1 MPNEDS
7 KYYIKYMFKE
17 YLLNSINKSD
27 NDHNNNKIKSGRPS
41 SLSNLTCLDACFL
54 CSF

>member
-1 MPNEDS
+1 MSSEDS

-17 YLLNSINKSD
+17 YLLCAINKSD
-27 NDHNNNKIKSGRPS
+27 NDHDNNKLKSGRPNTV
-41 SLSNLTCLDACFL
+41 SNDLCLDACFL